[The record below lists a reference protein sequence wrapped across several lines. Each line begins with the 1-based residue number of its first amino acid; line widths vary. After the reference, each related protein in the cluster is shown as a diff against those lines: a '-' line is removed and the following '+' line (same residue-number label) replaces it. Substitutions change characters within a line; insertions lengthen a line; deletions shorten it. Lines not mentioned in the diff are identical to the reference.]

1 MKIVIVN
8 QHHTDALGGSEIQCD
23 IIATHLSRFGH
34 EIVYLA
40 VAAQQTSYAAAYRV
54 IPLRSFG
61 FFGLLRML
69 RDINPDVI
77 YWRYNKKGLF
87 VFAFIARMLRIRFV
101 YAMSHVSDS
110 KTWVRSGNHPFER
123 FLYAIRTA
131 NDAKT
136 LLRSMPLL
144 ADPVISAANYLAIP
158 WFVDAVVCQ
167 VSDLLN
173 TLPIRQQLVVRNTML
188 REASA
193 FMWPRPYVIWVASI
207 KTKKNPEKYLELARS
222 LKEVNADFLMV
233 GSIQDK
239 NYEFLTHTSETNFY
253 YLGPKS
259 LSEVNGILQNSLF
272 LVHTCNP
279 EGFPNN
285 MIQAWLQAKPTVSLY
300 YDPESFI
307 EQQNIGFY
315 SRNFNDFV
323 RHVRR
328 LIEDTELRAEMG
340 ARAAHFSR
348 ETFDSERNVRQLE
361 SFMRSVGT

>member
-23 IIATHLSRFGH
+23 IIATYLSRFGH

-40 VAAQQTSYAAAYRV
+40 VAAKQVSYAAAYRV
-54 IPLRSFG
+54 IPLRSFS
-61 FFGLLRML
+61 FFCLLRTL
-69 RDINPDVI
+69 REINPDVI
-77 YWRYNKKGLF
+77 YWRYNKKGLL
-87 VFAFIARMLRIRFV
+87 VFAFIARLLRIRFI

-110 KTWVRSGNHPFER
+110 KAWVRSGNHPFER

-131 NDAKT
+131 NNART
-136 LLRSMPLL
+136 WLRSIPLLR
-144 ADPVISAANYLAIP
+144 DPAISVANYLAIP
-158 WFVDAVVCQ
+158 LFVDAVVYQ
-167 VSDLLN
+167 VSDLLD
-173 TLPIRQQLVVRNTML
+173 TLPVRRQLVVRNTMR
-188 REASA
+188 REASE
-193 FMWPRPYVIWVASI
+193 FLWPRPYVVWVASV
-207 KTKKNPEKYLELARS
+207 KTKKNPEMYLELARG

-239 NYEFLTHTSETNFY
+239 NYEFLTRISETNFY

-259 LSEVNGILQNSLF
+259 LLDVNGILQNSLF

-307 EQQNIGFY
+307 EQKNIGFY
-315 SRNFNDFV
+315 SRNFDDFV

-328 LIEDTELRAEMG
+328 LIEDTELREQMG
-340 ARAAHFSR
+340 ARAARFAS
-348 ETFDSERNVRQLE
+348 ETFDPERNVRQLE
-361 SFMRSVGT
+361 SFMLSVRT